1 MDIFHRVNKIMSLT
15 IELQGDL
22 EGVLEELREEEVNS
36 QDEAD
41 RWDEESGG
49 PEPEVIDNSE
59 EISVLEEQIMGVNA
73 VIAALESLR

>member
-15 IELQGDL
+15 LELQGDL
-22 EGVLEELREEEVNS
+22 EGVLEELQEEEANS

-41 RWDEESGG
+41 NWDEESGD

-59 EISVLEEQIMGVNA
+59 EIAVIEKQIMGVNA
-73 VIAALESLR
+73 VIDALESLR